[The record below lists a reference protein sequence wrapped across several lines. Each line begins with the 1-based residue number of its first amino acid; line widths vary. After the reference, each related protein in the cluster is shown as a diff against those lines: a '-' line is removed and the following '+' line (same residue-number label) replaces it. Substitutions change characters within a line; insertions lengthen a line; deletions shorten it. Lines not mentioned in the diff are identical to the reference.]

1 MMAELVQKQLLELS
15 SSSTMHK
22 ADEKTAPASAA
33 ATSGTEPTYR
43 SGIAARRCH
52 NHGSSGY
59 EASDGSAS
67 GRTTANTSFTGLLS
81 SLPSARARA
90 RSRAAA
96 SESGCELELENNVK
110 ATENN
115 QSHISPLGYLD
126 TVPLGEEERLL
137 NRDKSDE
144 VLPQRKKWWPSWIFS
159 RLKKARLLVLTLI
172 VIISAVAFASNK
184 TELDNP
190 AIITLDDM
198 HTEWYNDS
206 KVEKWKFVTLS
217 LYGPFQD
224 VSYHSNKTNCTQYLF
239 ICGPSDTTPGVC
251 PNEKE
256 SNCRSIQIIENIDYT
271 TVTRTLEINKNAGP
285 FCVQFTSLSD
295 KRLGFQV
302 SIQGELLSEVGQAA
316 VAAVILTFVYLLIG
330 FEVIDRT
337 LAAMIGSSCVLA
349 VLSLLN
355 KRPSLETVVSWIDLE
370 TVSLLLGMMILVGI
384 FSKTGFFDYTAVKA
398 YKAARGRAWPLL
410 LLLCGFSAFLSA
422 FLDNVTTILLIVP
435 VSIRLS
441 EVLNLD
447 PRPVLVAE
455 VIFSNIGGTATAIG
469 DPPNVIIVAHRSIIE
484 AGITFSE
491 ITLHL
496 LLGTIFI
503 LVTAFVTLS
512 VMYTHCFQYV
522 VLKNK
527 DLPHIAE
534 LKREITIW
542 ERTAKQ
548 LSAASP
554 EERAVQEALNAKAM
568 AVTMLLHQEE
578 CRSSM
583 LKAESW
589 QKKLS
594 ELEENHRITDRIL
607 LVKSIAVLIS
617 VVILFFLSNVIP
629 NYELGLGWIAL
640 FGSVVMMILS
650 DIKDLEEVMHK
661 IEWSTLLFFA
671 ALFVLMEGLN
681 QMGLINFVGMKMVDV
696 IKLVPKDYQMLVALV
711 VIVWGSAFVSAF
723 IDNIP
728 FVTTLIPVIV
738 ELAESPEVCLSLR
751 PLVWALAFGGCL
763 GGNATLIG
771 ASANVVCAGIAEQN
785 GYKISFKYFMKH
797 FRAMLIELLDFK
809 YLQSQGLLSSFEI
822 GISHRTAL
830 V

>member
-1 MMAELVQKQLLELS
+1 MGGKWKVTRIMSPVTVE
-15 SSSTMHK
+15 
-22 ADEKTAPASAA
+22 
-33 ATSGTEPTYR
+33 
-43 SGIAARRCH
+43 I
-52 NHGSSGY
+52 
-59 EASDGSAS
+59 SDGNRVRVVHVNRMQPRLQAGTMEQAEEGHRKPWSPPQVDHY
-67 GRTTANTSFTGLLS
+67 FEDDL
-81 SLPSARARA
+81 
-90 RSRAAA
+90 
-96 SESGCELELENNVK
+96 NVD
-110 ATENN
+110 N
-115 QSHISPLGYLD
+115 QSD
-126 TVPLGEEERLL
+126 NQE
-137 NRDKSDE
+137 
-144 VLPQRKKWWPSWIFS
+144 Q

-172 VIISAVAFASNK
+172 VIMSAVAFASNK

-190 AIITLDDM
+190 AFITLDDN

-206 KVEKWKFVTLS
+206 KVEKWKFATLITIWTIS
-217 LYGPFQD
+217 
-224 VSYHSNKTNCTQYLF
+224 
-239 ICGPSDTTPGVC
+239 SDTTPGVC

-256 SNCRSIQIIENIDYT
+256 SNCRSIKIIETTDYT

-295 KRLGFQV
+295 KMLGFQV
-302 SIQGELLSEVGQAA
+302 STRGELLSEVGQAA

-410 LLLCGFSAFLSA
+410 LLLCSFSAFLSA
-422 FLDNVTTILLIVP
+422 FLDTVTTILLIVP

-455 VIFSNIGGTATAIG
+455 VIFSNIGGAATAIG

-594 ELEENHRITDRIL
+594 ELEESHRITDMIL

-629 NYELGLGWIAL
+629 NHELGLGWIAL

-650 DIKDLEEVMHK
+650 GIKDLEEVMHK
-661 IEWSTLLFFA
+661 IEWSTLFFFT

-681 QMGLINFVGMKMVDV
+681 QMGLISFIGMKMVDV

-785 GYKISFKYFMKH
+785 GYKISFKYFMKIG
-797 FRAMLIELLDFK
+797 FPMMITTVFTAMIYLLIAHAGAKWNAPDYSEC
-809 YLQSQGLLSSFEI
+809 
-822 GISHRTAL
+822 T
-830 V
+830 